1 MTRLIGYRCK
11 CSNAFSQVVL
21 IGREAYP
28 FKFLNTDLIF
38 SYRLTLSFFHFIF
51 YAEIFSAIGLNFGG
65 FSLGVTP
72 LPIPNREVKP
82 QHADGTACAGV
93 WESRSLPRF
102 ILIPIFDRDFFC
114 NTFFLCFGKK
124 IFSIISNHRI
134 QLYFNLHLSVY
145 NLFK

>member
-1 MTRLIGYRCK
+1 LIGYRCK
-11 CSNAFSQVVL
+11 CSNVFSQVVL

-28 FKFLNTDLIF
+28 FKFLYTDFVLF
-38 SYRLTLSFFHFIF
+38 YRLTLSIFILL
-51 YAEIFSAIGLNFGG
+51 SLNFGG

-114 NTFFLCFGKK
+114 LFIFL
-124 IFSIISNHRI
+124 
-134 QLYFNLHLSVY
+134 QHL
-145 NLFK
+145 K

>member
-1 MTRLIGYRCK
+1 MIGYRCK

-38 SYRLTLSFFHFIF
+38 SYRLALSFFHFIF
-51 YAEIFSAIGLNFGG
+51 NAEIFSAIGLNFGG

-102 ILIPIFDRDFFC
+102 ILIPIFDRDFFYPFV
-114 NTFFLCFGKK
+114 N
-124 IFSIISNHRI
+124 FSALGSNSFYKF
-134 QLYFNLHLSVY
+134 QMEEY
-145 NLFK
+145 LFI

>member
-1 MTRLIGYRCK
+1 MIGYRCK
-11 CSNAFSQVVL
+11 YSNVFSQVVL

-28 FKFLNTDLIF
+28 FKFLYTVDF
-38 SYRLTLSFFHFIF
+38 SLLGSLFQILFFGFSRLYLLQV
-51 YAEIFSAIGLNFGG
+51 LNFGG

-102 ILIPIFDRDFFC
+102 ILDPD
-114 NTFFLCFGKK
+114 
-124 IFSIISNHRI
+124 
-134 QLYFNLHLSVY
+134 Q
-145 NLFK
+145 

>member
-51 YAEIFSAIGLNFGG
+51 YADNCSAQGLNFGG

-102 ILIPIFDRDFFC
+102 ILIPNQIRLGIFI
-114 NTFFLCFGKK
+114 LK
-124 IFSIISNHRI
+124 I
-134 QLYFNLHLSVY
+134 
-145 NLFK
+145 

>member
-11 CSNAFSQVVL
+11 YSNVFSQVVL

-51 YAEIFSAIGLNFGG
+51 ADNCSALVLNFGG

-93 WESRSLPRF
+93 WESRSLPNFIYDPNLLIGVFF
-102 ILIPIFDRDFFC
+102 ILFQNYNNKAFQIFYH
-114 NTFFLCFGKK
+114 TFPY
-124 IFSIISNHRI
+124 IS
-134 QLYFNLHLSVY
+134 L
-145 NLFK
+145 

>member
-1 MTRLIGYRCK
+1 MIGYRCK
-11 CSNAFSQVVL
+11 CSNVFSQVVL

-51 YAEIFSAIGLNFGG
+51 ADYWSALSLNFGG

-82 QHADGTACAGV
+82 QYADGTACAGV
-93 WESRSLPRF
+93 WESRSLPNF
-102 ILIPIFDRDFFC
+102 ILTPV
-114 NTFFLCFGKK
+114 FLIGVF
-124 IFSIISNHRI
+124 
-134 QLYFNLHLSVY
+134 YF
-145 NLFK
+145 